1 MYLHLSKQRIV
12 QIGYELGYLF
22 GTLIK
27 ERRCILDLRA
37 DPKILLKYNSKLLD
51 ALEFL
56 HTDKIE
62 IIDRSDEKSIVISDD
77 LFYLTCEL
85 NSYAQ
90 NKLFHSSILFASES
104 CASGFRDVFK
114 TGITISSD
122 DRLFK
127 FIEKIVWYW
136 FEEKLSFGI
145 YRSDTGRDMYFF
157 KVVNPEYHEQIEHH
171 RKFIGGD

>member
-1 MYLHLSKQRIV
+1 MYLHLSKQHIV

-22 GTLIK
+22 GSLIR

-37 DPKILLKYNSKLLD
+37 EPKLRLKYNSKLFD
-51 ALEFL
+51 ALEFFGI
-56 HTDKIE
+56 DKIE
-62 IIDRSDEKSIVISDD
+62 TIDQSGEKFIILSDD

-90 NKLFHSSILFASES
+90 NKLFHSSILFSSKS
-104 CASGFRDVFK
+104 CATGFRDVFK
-114 TGITISSD
+114 NGITISSD
-122 DRLFK
+122 DKLFN
-127 FIEKIVWYW
+127 FIEKVIWYW

-157 KVVNPEYHEQIEHH
+157 KVVTKPW
-171 RKFIGGD
+171 